1 MAKRSSALESNYPV
15 GINSVNNE
23 SRLQLN
29 EIKNL
34 QLTQVAAWTDFINK
48 VGSDIANHLN
58 LNEYALPNKVIVNN
72 SVAMMR
78 IEPLKWWI
86 IGSDIPMLLASDEG
100 TLLDLSHSFTH
111 LEISGP
117 SAPLFLN
124 RHLPIDLREKYF
136 PINSV
141 ASSAIHHVSVKL
153 WRTDTG
159 YHLFIPRGFAL
170 SLWEIFLETASQFGC
185 EIK

>member
-1 MAKRSSALESNYPV
+1 MAKRSSALESNYLV
-15 GINSVNNE
+15 GINATNDE
-23 SRLQLN
+23 SRLQLS

-34 QLTQVAAWTDFINK
+34 QLRQVAAWPESINK

-58 LNEYALPNKVIVNN
+58 LNEYALPNKAIINN
-72 SVAMMR
+72 SVVMMR

-86 IGSDIPMLLASDEG
+86 IGSDVPMLSSDEG
-100 TLLDLSHSFTH
+100 TSLDLSHSLTH

-117 SAPLFLN
+117 SASLFLN
-124 RHLPIDLREKYF
+124 RHLPLDLREKNF
-136 PINSV
+136 PVNSV

-153 WRTDTG
+153 WRSDTG

-170 SLWEIFLETASQFGC
+170 SLWEIFLKTASQFGY

>member
-15 GINSVNNE
+15 GINAANNE
-23 SRLQLN
+23 SRLQLS

-34 QLTQVAAWTDFINK
+34 QLTQVAAWPESINK
-48 VGSDIANHLN
+48 VGSNIANHLN
-58 LNEYALPNKVIVNN
+58 FSEYAPPNKAIVNN
-72 SVAMMR
+72 SVVMMR

-86 IGSDIPMLLASDEG
+86 IGSDVPMLSSNEG
-100 TLLDLSHSFTH
+100 TSLDLSHSFTH

-117 SAPLFLN
+117 SAPLN
-124 RHLPIDLREKYF
+124 RHLPLDLREMHF
-136 PINSV
+136 PVNSV

-153 WRTDTG
+153 WRSDTG

-170 SLWEIFLETASQFGC
+170 SLWEIFLKTASQFGY

>member
-1 MAKRSSALESNYPV
+1 MTNRSSALESNYLV
-15 GINSVNNE
+15 GINAANNE
-23 SRLQLN
+23 SRLQLS

-34 QLTQVAAWTDFINK
+34 QLTQVAAWPDSINK
-48 VGSDIANHLN
+48 VGSNIANHLN
-58 LNEYALPNKVIVNN
+58 FSEYAPPNKAIVNN
-72 SVAMMR
+72 SVVMMR

-86 IGSDIPMLLASDEG
+86 IGSGVPALSSDDG
-100 TLLDLSHSFTH
+100 TSLDLSHSLTH

-117 SAPLFLN
+117 STSLFLN

-136 PINSV
+136 PVNLV

-153 WRTDTG
+153 WRSDSG

-170 SLWEIFLETASQFGC
+170 SLWKIFLETASQFGY

>member
-15 GINSVNNE
+15 GINAANNE
-23 SRLQLN
+23 SRLQLS

-34 QLTQVAAWTDFINK
+34 QLTQVAAWPDSINK
-48 VGSDIANHLN
+48 VGSNIANHLN
-58 LNEYALPNKVIVNN
+58 FSEYAPPNKAIVNN
-72 SVAMMR
+72 SVVMMR

-86 IGSDIPMLLASDEG
+86 IGSDVPMLSSNEG
-100 TLLDLSHSFTH
+100 TSLDLSHSLTH
-111 LEISGP
+111 LEISGL

-124 RHLPIDLREKYF
+124 RHLSIDLREKNF
-136 PINSV
+136 PVYSV
-141 ASSAIHHVSVKL
+141 ASSSIHHVSVKL
-153 WRTDTG
+153 WRSDSG

-170 SLWEIFLETASQFGC
+170 SLWEIFLETASQFGY

>member
-1 MAKRSSALESNYPV
+1 MAKRSSALESNYSV
-15 GINSVNNE
+15 GINVTNDE
-23 SRLQLN
+23 SRIQLR

-34 QLTQVAAWTDFINK
+34 QLTQVAAWPDSINK

-86 IGSDIPMLLASDEG
+86 IGSDIPALSSDEG
-100 TLLDLSHSFTH
+100 TSLDLSHSFTH
-111 LEISGP
+111 LKISGP
-117 SAPLFLN
+117 SDSLFLN
-124 RHLPIDLREKYF
+124 RHLPLDLRNNCF
-136 PINSV
+136 PVNSV

-153 WRTDTG
+153 WRSDSG

-170 SLWEIFLETASQFGC
+170 SLWEIFLETANQFGY

>member
-1 MAKRSSALESNYPV
+1 MAKRSSALESNYLV
-15 GINSVNNE
+15 GINSINNE
-23 SRLQLN
+23 SQLQLS

-34 QLTQVAAWTDFINK
+34 QLIQVAAWPDSVNK
-48 VGSDIANHLN
+48 VGSEIANHLN
-58 LNEYALPNKVIVNN
+58 LNEYALSNMAIAKN
-72 SVAMMR
+72 SVVMIR

-86 IGSDIPMLLASDEG
+86 LGSDVPMLSSDEG
-100 TLLDLSHSFTH
+100 TSLDLSHSFTH
-111 LEISGP
+111 LKISGP

-124 RHLPIDLREKYF
+124 RHLPLDLREKNF
-136 PINSV
+136 PVNSV

-153 WRTDTG
+153 WRSDTG

-170 SLWEIFLETASQFGC
+170 SMWEIFLETASQFGY

>member
-1 MAKRSSALESNYPV
+1 MVNRSSALESNYSV
-15 GINSVNNE
+15 GNNPTNNE
-23 SRLQLN
+23 SQLQLS

-34 QLTQVAAWTDFINK
+34 QLTEVAAWPDSINT
-48 VGSDIANHLN
+48 VGSNVANHLN
-58 LNEYALPNKVIVNN
+58 FSEYALPNKAIVNN
-72 SVAMMR
+72 SVVMMR

-86 IGSDIPMLLASDEG
+86 IGSKIPVLSSDDG
-100 TLLDLSHSFTH
+100 TSLDLSHSFTH

-117 SAPLFLN
+117 SASLFLN
-124 RHLPIDLREKYF
+124 RHLPLDLREKYF
-136 PINSV
+136 PVNAV

-153 WRTDTG
+153 WRSDSA

-170 SLWEIFLETASQFGC
+170 SLWEIFLETASQFGY

>member
-1 MAKRSSALESNYPV
+1 MAKRSSALVSNYLV
-15 GINSVNNE
+15 GINATNDE
-23 SRLQLN
+23 SRLQLS

-34 QLTQVAAWTDFINK
+34 QLTQVAAWPESINK

-58 LNEYALPNKVIVNN
+58 LNEYALPNKAIINN
-72 SVAMMR
+72 SVVMMR

-86 IGSDIPMLLASDEG
+86 IGSDVPMLSSDEG
-100 TLLDLSHSFTH
+100 TSLDLSHSLTH

-117 SAPLFLN
+117 STSLFLN
-124 RHLPIDLREKYF
+124 RHLPLDLREKNF
-136 PINSV
+136 PVNSV

-153 WRTDTG
+153 WRSDTG

-170 SLWEIFLETASQFGC
+170 SLWEIFLKTASQFGY

>member
-1 MAKRSSALESNYPV
+1 MANRSSALESNYPV
-15 GINSVNNE
+15 GINAANNE
-23 SRLQLN
+23 SRLRLS

-34 QLTQVAAWTDFINK
+34 QLTQVAAWPESINK
-48 VGSDIANHLN
+48 VGSYIANHLN
-58 LNEYALPNKVIVNN
+58 LNEYALPNKAIVKN
-72 SVAMMR
+72 SVVMMR

-86 IGSDIPMLLASDEG
+86 VGSDVPMLSSNEG
-100 TLLDLSHSFTH
+100 TSLDLSHSFTH

-124 RHLPIDLREKYF
+124 RYLPIDLREKYF

-153 WRTDTG
+153 WRSDSG

-170 SLWEIFLETASQFGC
+170 SLWEIFLETASQFGY

>member
-1 MAKRSSALESNYPV
+1 MAKRSSALESNYSV
-15 GINSVNNE
+15 GINVTNDE
-23 SRLQLN
+23 SRIQLR

-34 QLTQVAAWTDFINK
+34 QLTQVAAWPDSINK
-48 VGSDIANHLN
+48 VGSDIAIHLN
-58 LNEYALPNKVIVNN
+58 LNEYALPNKAIVKN
-72 SVAMMR
+72 SVVMMR

-86 IGSDIPMLLASDEG
+86 IGSGIPILSSDEG
-100 TLLDLSHSFTH
+100 SLLDLSHSFTH
-111 LEISGP
+111 LKISGQGTP
-117 SAPLFLN
+117 FFLN

-153 WRTDTG
+153 WRTDNG

-170 SLWEIFLETASQFGC
+170 SLWEMFLETASQFGY

>member
-1 MAKRSSALESNYPV
+1 MVSRSSALESNYSV
-15 GINSVNNE
+15 GNNPTNNE
-23 SRLQLN
+23 LQLQLS

-34 QLTQVAAWTDFINK
+34 QLTQVAAWPESVNT
-48 VGSDIANHLN
+48 VGSNIANHLK
-58 LNEYALPNKVIVNN
+58 LNEYATPNRAIVNN
-72 SVAMMR
+72 SVVMMR

-86 IGSDIPMLLASDEG
+86 IGSKIPVLSSDHG
-100 TLLDLSHSFTH
+100 TSLDLSHSFTH

-117 SAPLFLN
+117 SASLFLN
-124 RHLPIDLREKYF
+124 RHLPLDLRERYF
-136 PINSV
+136 PVNAV

-153 WRTDTG
+153 WRSDSA

-170 SLWEIFLETASQFGC
+170 SLWEIFLETASQFGY

>member
-1 MAKRSSALESNYPV
+1 MANRSSALESNYSV
-15 GINSVNNE
+15 GINFVNSE
-23 SRLQLN
+23 SRLQLS

-34 QLTQVAAWTDFINK
+34 QLTQVAAWPDSINK
-48 VGSDIANHLN
+48 VGSYIANHLN
-58 LNEYALPNKVIVNN
+58 LNEYAPPNKAIVNN
-72 SVAMMR
+72 SVVMMR

-86 IGSDIPMLLASDEG
+86 IGSDVPMLSSNEG
-100 TLLDLSHSFTH
+100 TSLDLSHSFTH

-117 SAPLFLN
+117 SDSLFLN
-124 RHLPIDLREKYF
+124 RHLPLDLRDKYF
-136 PINSV
+136 PVNSV

-153 WRTDTG
+153 WRSDSG

-170 SLWEIFLETASQFGC
+170 SLWEIFLETANQFGY

>member
-1 MAKRSSALESNYPV
+1 MVNRSSALESNYLV
-15 GINSVNNE
+15 GHNPTNNE
-23 SRLQLN
+23 SRLQLS

-34 QLTQVAAWTDFINK
+34 QLTQVAAWPESVNT
-48 VGSDIANHLN
+48 VGSNIAHHLN
-58 LNEYALPNKVIVNN
+58 LNEYALSNKAIVNN
-72 SVAMMR
+72 SVVMMR

-86 IGSDIPMLLASDEG
+86 IGSDVPVLSSNDG
-100 TLLDLSHSFTH
+100 TSLDLSHSLTH

-124 RHLPIDLREKYF
+124 RHLPLDLREKYF
-136 PINSV
+136 SVNSV

-153 WRTDTG
+153 WRSVSG
-159 YHLFIPRGFAL
+159 YNVFIPRGFAL
-170 SLWEIFLETASQFGC
+170 SLWEIFLECASVFGY

>member
-1 MAKRSSALESNYPV
+1 MDKRSSALESNYPV
-15 GINSVNNE
+15 GINAANNE
-23 SRLQLN
+23 SRLQLS

-34 QLTQVAAWTDFINK
+34 QLTQVAAWPESINK
-48 VGSDIANHLN
+48 VGSNIANHLN
-58 LNEYALPNKVIVNN
+58 FSEYAPPNKAIVNN
-72 SVAMMR
+72 SVVMMR

-86 IGSDIPMLLASDEG
+86 IGSDVPMLSSNEG
-100 TLLDLSHSFTH
+100 TSLDLSHSLTH

-117 SAPLFLN
+117 STSLFLN

-136 PINSV
+136 PVNSV

-153 WRTDTG
+153 WRSDTG

-170 SLWEIFLETASQFGC
+170 SLWEIFLKTASQFGY

>member
-15 GINSVNNE
+15 GINAANNE
-23 SRLQLN
+23 SRLQLS

-34 QLTQVAAWTDFINK
+34 QLTQVAAWPESINK
-48 VGSDIANHLN
+48 VGSNIANHLN
-58 LNEYALPNKVIVNN
+58 FSEYAPPNKAIVNN
-72 SVAMMR
+72 SVVMMR

-86 IGSDIPMLLASDEG
+86 IGSDVPILSSNEG
-100 TLLDLSHSFTH
+100 TSLDLSHSLTH

-117 SAPLFLN
+117 SASLFLN
-124 RHLPIDLREKYF
+124 RHLPLDLREMHF
-136 PINSV
+136 PVNSV

-153 WRTDTG
+153 WRSDTG

-170 SLWEIFLETASQFGC
+170 SLWEIFLETASQFGY

>member
-1 MAKRSSALESNYPV
+1 MANRSSALESNYLV
-15 GINSVNNE
+15 GINAANNE
-23 SRLQLN
+23 SRLQLS

-34 QLTQVAAWTDFINK
+34 QLTQAAVWPDSINK
-48 VGSDIANHLN
+48 VGSYIANHLN
-58 LNEYALPNKVIVNN
+58 FSEYALPNKAIVNN
-72 SVAMMR
+72 SVVMMR

-86 IGSDIPMLLASDEG
+86 IGSDVPALSSDEG
-100 TLLDLSHSFTH
+100 TSLDLSHSLTH

-124 RHLPIDLREKYF
+124 RHLPIDFREKYF

-153 WRTDTG
+153 WRSDSG
-159 YHLFIPRGFAL
+159 YHLFIPRGFTL
-170 SLWEIFLETASQFGC
+170 SLWEIFLETASQFGY

>member
-1 MAKRSSALESNYPV
+1 MVSRSSALESNYLV
-15 GINSVNNE
+15 GDNPTNNK
-23 SRLQLN
+23 SRLQLS

-34 QLTQVAAWTDFINK
+34 QLTQVAAWPESVNT
-48 VGSDIANHLN
+48 VGSNIARHLN
-58 LNEYALPNKVIVNN
+58 LSEYALPNKVIVNN

-86 IGSDIPMLLASDEG
+86 VGSGVLPLSSNEG
-100 TLLDLSHSFTH
+100 TKLDLSHSYTH

-117 SAPLFLN
+117 SSSLFLN
-124 RHLPIDLREKYF
+124 RHLPLDLRDQYF
-136 PINSV
+136 SVNSV

-153 WRTDTG
+153 WRSDTG

-170 SLWEIFLETASQFGC
+170 SLWEIFLETASQFEC

>member
-1 MAKRSSALESNYPV
+1 MANRSSALESNYPI
-15 GINSVNNE
+15 GIKAANNE
-23 SRLQLN
+23 SRLQLS

-34 QLTQVAAWTDFINK
+34 QLTQAAVWPDSINK
-48 VGSDIANHLN
+48 VGSYIANHLN
-58 LNEYALPNKVIVNN
+58 FSEYALPNKAIVNN
-72 SVAMMR
+72 SVVMMR

-86 IGSDIPMLLASDEG
+86 IGSEVPMLSSDDG
-100 TLLDLSHSFTH
+100 TLLDLSHSFTN

-117 SAPLFLN
+117 SASLFLN
-124 RHLPIDLREKYF
+124 RHLPLDLREKYF
-136 PINSV
+136 PVNSV

-153 WRTDTG
+153 WRSDTG

-170 SLWEIFLETASQFGC
+170 SLWEIFLETANQFDY